1 MRRVIA
7 ERLVNSK
14 QTVPHFYLTVEIQ
27 MDEVLHLRKVLNES
41 SATKISVND
50 LIVKVKDKNNSFL
63 LQFIHLSSIVNF

>member
-1 MRRVIA
+1 
-7 ERLVNSK
+7 
-14 QTVPHFYLTVEIQ
+14 